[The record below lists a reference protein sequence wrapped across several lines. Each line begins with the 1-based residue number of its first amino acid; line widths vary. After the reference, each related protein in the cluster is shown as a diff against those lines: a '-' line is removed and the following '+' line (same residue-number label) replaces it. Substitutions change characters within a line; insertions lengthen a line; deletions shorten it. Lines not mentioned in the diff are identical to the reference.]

1 MSANLD
7 RIARDLGL
15 PTPFPSVP
23 YYAQVA
29 DAIAAQ
35 HARTGM
41 PLLVGIC
48 GSQGSGKSTMA
59 AFVAALLEA
68 RGLPTAILSLDD
80 LYLDPEDRP
89 TGVHPLFA
97 TRGVPGTHDVAL
109 GLDAI
114 DRLLGAAPD
123 EVTAIPR
130 FDKARDRRAPAAK
143 WDRFTGPAAVV
154 LFEGWCIGATPEEEA
169 TLAAPIN
176 ALEAR
181 EDPDGA
187 WRRHANACLAGDYHG
202 LFGRLGFLVYLK
214 APSFDCVLRWRTLQ
228 EQKLRGREGEV
239 AGMTDAALVR
249 FVMHYERITRRLA
262 ETLPARADIV
272 VDLGADQSI
281 AAMRTK
287 LVV

>member
-1 MSANLD
+1 MSADLD

-15 PTPFPSVP
+15 PMPFPSVP
-23 YYAQVA
+23 YYARIA

-35 HARTGM
+35 RAQTGA
-41 PLLVGIC
+41 PLLAGIC

-109 GLDAI
+109 GLDTI
-114 DRLLGAAPD
+114 GRLLGAAPD
-123 EVTAIPR
+123 EVAAIPR
-130 FDKARDRRAPAAK
+130 FDKARDRRAPVEK

-154 LFEGWCIGATPEEEA
+154 LFEGWCIGATPEDEA
-169 TLAAPIN
+169 ALADPVNTL
-176 ALEAR
+176 ESG
-181 EDPDGA
+181 EDPDGV
-187 WRRHANACLAGDYHG
+187 WRRHANACLADDYRG

-228 EQKLRGREGEV
+228 EQKLRAREGEG
-239 AGMTDAALVR
+239 AGMTDAALAR
-249 FVMHYERITRRLA
+249 FVMHYERITRHLA
-262 ETLPARADIV
+262 ETLPAHADILV
-272 VDLGADQSI
+272 ELATDQSI
-281 AAMRTK
+281 ATMRTI
-287 LVV
+287 